1 VRRPWLRRRGGLI
14 VSTDDEGVARF
25 RGFFGKYELR
35 VTRPD
40 GSIERI
46 EIRLRRGEANQ
57 WEFRL

>member
-1 VRRPWLRRRGGLI
+1 MTRDLT

-25 RGFFGKYELR
+25 RGFFKKYEVQ

-46 EIRLRRGEANQ
+46 EIHHRQGEANQ
-57 WEFRL
+57 WEFRI